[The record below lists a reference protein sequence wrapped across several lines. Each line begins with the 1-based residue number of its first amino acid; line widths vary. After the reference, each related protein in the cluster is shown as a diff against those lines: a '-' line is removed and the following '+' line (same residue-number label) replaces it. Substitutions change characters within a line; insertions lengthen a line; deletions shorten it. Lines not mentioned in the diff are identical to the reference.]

1 VNLTA
6 RARASL
12 FPAVIS
18 VSTASLFVRFA
29 IAPLGDA
36 PPLAAAFWRGALAGL
51 LFLPILLIPKYFRQ
65 LREVAAGQFWLI
77 AAATTVIATH
87 QICFITSLSLTSV
100 AASTFLTSTQP
111 IFTALLGG
119 MLIREKVSA
128 RSWLAIFG
136 AILGMGIITLSRPSE
151 GAPHAHALWGNLLAL
166 LAALLASLYTL
177 AARRLRQ
184 TTPLVPYM
192 SIVHLSG
199 SIFLGIIIAI
209 TGTNVGYYSSQ
220 TWFGLI
226 LLGLVPT
233 FVGHSLLTYA
243 VGHLRAFVV
252 NAAILGEPVGATILA
267 AIFLNEFPSP
277 WTLVGGAVIIGC
289 ILLIVLERDV
299 PVVPEEA

>member
-1 VNLTA
+1 MNIAA
-6 RARASL
+6 RAKASL
-12 FPAVIS
+12 FPAVVS

-36 PPLAAAFWRGALAGL
+36 PPLAAAFWRGAIAGL
-51 LFLPILLIPKYFRQ
+51 AFVPILLMPRYFRQ
-65 LREVAAGQFWLI
+65 LREVVARQFWLI

-119 MLIREKVSA
+119 LLIRERVSA
-128 RSWLAIFG
+128 RSWLAIIG

-151 GAPHAHALWGNLLAL
+151 NAPHEHALSGNLLAL

-184 TTPLVPYM
+184 KTPLVPYM
-192 SIVHLSG
+192 TIVHLSG
-199 SIFLGIIIAI
+199 SIFLGIIIAV
-209 TGTNVGYYSSQ
+209 TGVNFAHYSSQ
-220 TWFGLI
+220 TWMGLI

-267 AIFLNEFPSP
+267 AIFLNELPSP
-277 WTLVGGAVIIGC
+277 WTLIGGAIIIAC
-289 ILLIVLERDV
+289 ILLIVLEREV
-299 PVVPEEA
+299 PVTTEKM